1 MPAPTPRMQLM
12 TMSHAMLRA
21 NRRPRQ
27 LKKKIESPTIRI
39 LSLSLPSESFPE
51 SSTKGMIS
59 SDGSEV
65 SIWISRSVTLGNTL
79 FRSPRIG
86 ETASP
91 GSDAMADTDQIA
103 SSSTSVI
110 EPFPVLI
117 FMSGILV
124 PLFPQLL
131 YQTKTAGIEA
141 GPPFGFFRSILCQHE
156 RERYHS
162 IKSAVRLDQELKGPC
177 RCQNAHCFIFRGV
190 RNKKPALSM
199 RAFSI

>member
-21 NRRPRQ
+21 NRQATP

-103 SSSTSVI
+103 SSTTSVT

-117 FMSGILV
+117 FIAGDFSTAIPATVIPNENGPASRPVRRSVSSGCPYCTLTQRTDM
-124 PLFPQLL
+124 PL
-131 YQTKTAGIEA
+131 A
-141 GPPFGFFRSILCQHE
+141 
-156 RERYHS
+156 
-162 IKSAVRLDQELKGPC
+162 
-177 RCQNAHCFIFRGV
+177 
-190 RNKKPALSM
+190 
-199 RAFSI
+199 RA

>member
-21 NRRPRQ
+21 NRQATP

-59 SDGSEV
+59 NDGSEV

-103 SSSTSVI
+103 SSTTSVT

-117 FMSGILV
+117 FIAGDFS
-124 PLFPQLL
+124 
-131 YQTKTAGIEA
+131 TAIPATVIPNENG
-141 GPPFGFFRSILCQHE
+141 
-156 RERYHS
+156 
-162 IKSAVRLDQELKGPC
+162 
-177 RCQNAHCFIFRGV
+177 
-190 RNKKPALSM
+190 PALMPVRRSVSSGCPYCTLTQRTDM
-199 RAFSI
+199 PLARA

>member
-21 NRRPRQ
+21 NRQATP

-103 SSSTSVI
+103 SSTTSVM

-124 PLFPQLL
+124 PLSPQLL
-131 YQTKTAGIEA
+131 YQTKTDRPQGR
-141 GPPFGFFRSILCQHE
+141 P
-156 RERYHS
+156 
-162 IKSAVRLDQELKGPC
+162 AVRFLPQYPLPARKGTVSFDQV
-177 RCQNAHCFIFRGV
+177 RCATRSRIERTAPLSEC
-190 RNKKPALSM
+190 AL
-199 RAFSI
+199 FYI

>member
-21 NRRPRQ
+21 NRQATP

-51 SSTKGMIS
+51 SSTKGIIS

-91 GSDAMADTDQIA
+91 GSD
-103 SSSTSVI
+103 SN
-110 EPFPVLI
+110 
-117 FMSGILV
+117 GRH
-124 PLFPQLL
+124 
-131 YQTKTAGIEA
+131 
-141 GPPFGFFRSILCQHE
+141 GPDCQQHDE
-156 RERYHS
+156 RN
-162 IKSAVRLDQELKGPC
+162 G
-177 RCQNAHCFIFRGV
+177 
-190 RNKKPALSM
+190 
-199 RAFSI
+199 AFSCLDFHSRGF